1 MSIQKTN
8 KERKEQVPG
17 RHRDPVPSSQKQRCR
32 ETPDPESKDTT
43 AHCQERAWDLDR
55 LES

>member
-32 ETPDPESKDTT
+32 ETPDPESKDMT